1 MLHLRTRL
9 LPIVVAATLIAAC
22 GGGGD
27 AAAPTSTDASTT
39 AATSAA
45 TTAAATD
52 PSTTA
57 STSTLPAATT
67 AVETT
72 TTIPVDPVMP
82 LTGMPITD
90 PVLAA
95 RPALVV
101 KIDNHPQARPQFGL
115 NAADIVYEENVEKLT
130 RFAAVFQSQ
139 NAERV
144 GPVRSGRTQDV
155 DLLGSLNKPLFTWSG
170 GNPNVTNAIRSS
182 DLVELSPSSTRNA
195 GFFRNRRGKEA
206 TEHTLYSGTPAMYL
220 FTPVYAPAP
229 PVQFAYRDDGAA
241 PLGEPNAGVDLK
253 MDGLTVKWTWDP
265 ASVAYLRMQDGKP
278 HNDAE
283 LGQVNAANVVILE
296 TEYLPSP
303 ADRRSPEAQTIGSGY
318 ARVFTGGSFV
328 IGTWTRDDRLKPF
341 TLTTPDGAVI
351 ELTPGRTW
359 VELARVGTAT
369 PF

>member
-1 MLHLRTRL
+1 MLHQRTRF
-9 LPIVVAATLIAAC
+9 LPILLVATLIAAC
-22 GGGGD
+22 GGGD

-45 TTAAATD
+45 TTVAATD

-57 STSTLPAATT
+57 PATTLPATTT
-67 AVETT
+67 AAETT
-72 TTIPVDPVMP
+72 TTIPADPVMP

-101 KIDNHPQARPQFGL
+101 KIDNNNPNARTQTGL
-115 NAADIVYEENVEKLT
+115 NAADIVYEEIVEVGT
-130 RFAAVFQSQ
+130 RFAVVFQSQ
-139 NAERV
+139 DSDPV
-144 GPVRSGRTQDV
+144 GPIRSGRTQDI

-182 DLVELSPSSTRNA
+182 DLVELSPTSTRNA
-195 GFFRNRRGKEA
+195 GFFRSRDRKAPHN
-206 TEHTLYSGTPAMYL
+206 LYASTPAMYL

-229 PVQFAYRDDGAA
+229 PLQFAYRDEGAA
-241 PLGEPNAGVDLK
+241 PQGEPNAGVDVK
-253 MDGLTVKWTWDP
+253 MDSEKVKWTWD
-265 ASVAYLRMQDGKP
+265 AATSSYLRMQGGKP
-278 HNDAE
+278 HYDAT

-296 TEYLPSP
+296 VDYQPSP

-318 ARVFTGGSFV
+318 ARVFTGGSLV
-328 IGTWTRDDRLKPF
+328 IGIWTRDDRLKPF

-359 VELARVGTAT
+359 VELAEVGTTT

>member
-1 MLHLRTRL
+1 MLHHRTRF
-9 LPIVVAATLIAAC
+9 LPILLAATLVAAC
-22 GGGGD
+22 GGGD
-27 AAAPTSTDASTT
+27 AAAPTSTDVPAPPAT
-39 AATSAA
+39 TSAA
-45 TTAAATD
+45 TVAATD
-52 PSTTA
+52 PTTTA
-57 STSTLPAATT
+57 PATTLPATTT
-67 AVETT
+67 AIETT
-72 TTIPVDPVMP
+72 TTIPADPVMP

-115 NAADIVYEENVEKLT
+115 NAADIVFEENVEKLT

-139 NAERV
+139 DSERV

-182 DLVELSPSSTRNA
+182 DLVELSPTSTRNA
-195 GFFRNRRGKEA
+195 GFFRDKRGKEKY
-206 TEHTLYSGTPAMYL
+206 EHTLYAGTPAMYL

-229 PVQFAYRDDGAA
+229 PVQFSYRDDGAA

-253 MDGLTVKWTWDP
+253 MDGLTVKWTWDA
-265 ASVAYLRMQDGKP
+265 ASAAYLRMQDGKP

-318 ARVFTGGSFV
+318 ARVFTGGSLV

-351 ELTPGRTW
+351 KLTPGRTW